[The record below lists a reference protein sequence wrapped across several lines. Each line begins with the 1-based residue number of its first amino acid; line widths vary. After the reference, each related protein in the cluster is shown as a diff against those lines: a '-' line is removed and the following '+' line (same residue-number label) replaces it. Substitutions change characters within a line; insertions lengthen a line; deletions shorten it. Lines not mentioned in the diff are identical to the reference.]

1 MAKFYGRI
9 GYSTNEETAPGIWE
23 EVIIERNYSGDILK
37 NTSRW
42 QEGNTLNDNLEI
54 NNRISIIADPFATRN
69 LGSMRY
75 VDWMGALW
83 KVKNVEVL
91 SPRLI
96 ISIGGVYNGPTT
108 KPT

>member
-54 NNRISIIADPFATRN
+54 NNRISIIADQFATRN

-83 KVKNVEVL
+83 KVKDVEVL

-108 KPT
+108 EPT

>member
-54 NNRISIIADPFATRN
+54 NNRISIIADQFATRN

-83 KVKNVEVL
+83 KVKDVEVL

-96 ISIGGVYNGPTT
+96 ISIGGVYNGPTI

>member
-37 NTSRW
+37 HTSRW
-42 QEGNTLNDNLEI
+42 QEGHTLNDNLEI
-54 NNRISIIADPFATRN
+54 NNRISIIADQFVTRN

-83 KVKNVEVL
+83 KVKDVEVL

-96 ISIGGVYNGPTT
+96 ISIGGVYNGPTI

>member
-9 GYSTNEETAPGIWE
+9 GYSTKEETAPGIWE

-54 NNRISIIADPFATRN
+54 NNQISIIADQFATQN

-83 KVKNVEVL
+83 KVKDVEVL

-108 KPT
+108 NPT

>member
-54 NNRISIIADPFATRN
+54 NNRISIIADQFATRN

-83 KVKNVEVL
+83 KVKDVEVL

-108 KPT
+108 